1 MKKLLSLVLICAM
14 GFGMI
19 SCVESE
25 ESQSVRDIR
34 DAKAEQLK
42 AYAEYYKAQAQ
53 AEIIAAEAQAAYDLA
68 YAEYWKAFAEE
79 KHEDAE
85 DQKIKNEEARAKYQ
99 MSLEA
104 LKLEYEHK
112 VLDWKK
118 QIADKEKE
126 LLASLNNLTD
136 AAAARI
142 SSLYTQY
149 SNAVEALNTANKYL
163 ISQKVTLA
171 ELEAGIVSIK
181 EAVEKDIAEDKQ
193 AIEDSLASIKKYNAQ
208 LAILTDNGYASM
220 DKDSLYTEYLKAF
233 SAWKDAAYK
242 YSQNEGKALAEAREA
257 AYEATNKIGVDLS
270 TYNSDNTTTDIIVP
284 IADNN
289 NKWPD
294 AATGDGTK
302 DAVLKYY
309 VDETELA
316 TKKTNSTSTDY
327 ADNLEKAEAALEN
340 AKEAEAKMKGFEE
353 AFAGIEDAKK
363 AIAKFVGLRD
373 DYNNFTK
380 VDAAAYLEGAK
391 KDTTATAN
399 YPQPTSVVTFE
410 PVNTLKDATAALDV
424 LTNKDNEEYGKD
436 GSLVKALADAKAALE
451 EAEEELAAAKTAL
464 EAAAEADKAAKQA
477 IVDAAK
483 SDVTTKQTAVTNA
496 QNALNLAIYQ
506 AEVEFEKA
514 KANERAYADK
524 VAEAEARVEKAEQM
538 EKDLLAA
545 NIAATEAVETL
556 NKLFGEDGE
565 FVAFLNAEDEEG
577 NAMYVHPSEE
587 NYNYETII
595 DDNVT
600 LLANKNG
607 DNDPDLDLT
616 TPLTGRYLL
625 ADEATTYHY
634 IQGKYDEFIAFYE
647 KKVRENTDAVSEAEK
662 NLVTGGEWATNWDAK
677 EAELRAFVASLNEQI
692 AAAQPA
698 VDAYNKAVKA
708 ASDADDA
715 VTELE
720 NKATALSTL
729 ASDTDL
735 NGKIDDLNEAI
746 DDAEE
751 KIETIEG
758 EIETSEKILA
768 GWIDGN
774 DSTGEYSDA
783 IAWKEKKIEDCK
795 SEIARYEAQIKYLK
809 VKVEQYK
816 ALLDA
821 AISAENA
828 AE

>member
-1 MKKLLSLVLICAM
+1 M
-14 GFGMI
+14 
-19 SCVESE
+19 
-25 ESQSVRDIR
+25 
-34 DAKAEQLK
+34 
-42 AYAEYYKAQAQ
+42 
-53 AEIIAAEAQAAYDLA
+53 
-68 YAEYWKAFAEE
+68 
-79 KHEDAE
+79 
-85 DQKIKNEEARAKYQ
+85 
-99 MSLEA
+99 
-104 LKLEYEHK
+104 
-112 VLDWKK
+112 
-118 QIADKEKE
+118 
-126 LLASLNNLTD
+126 
-136 AAAARI
+136 
-142 SSLYTQY
+142 
-149 SNAVEALNTANKYL
+149 
-163 ISQKVTLA
+163 
-171 ELEAGIVSIK
+171 
-181 EAVEKDIAEDKQ
+181 
-193 AIEDSLASIKKYNAQ
+193 
-208 LAILTDNGYASM
+208 
-220 DKDSLYTEYLKAF
+220 
-233 SAWKDAAYK
+233 
-242 YSQNEGKALAEAREA
+242 
-257 AYEATNKIGVDLS
+257 
-270 TYNSDNTTTDIIVP
+270 
-284 IADNN
+284 
-289 NKWPD
+289 
-294 AATGDGTK
+294 
-302 DAVLKYY
+302 KYY

-316 TKKTNSTSTDY
+316 TKKTNSTATDY
-327 ADNLEKAEAALEN
+327 ADNLEKAEAALES

-363 AIAKFVGLRD
+363 AIADYVQLAT

-391 KDTTATAN
+391 KDTTATAS
-399 YPQPTSVVTFE
+399 YPQPTTVVTFE

-424 LTNKDNEEYGKD
+424 LTNKDNEESGKD
-436 GSLVKALADAKAALE
+436 GSLVKELADAKDSLK

-496 QNALNLAIYQ
+496 QNALNLAVYNAQ
-506 AEVEFEKA
+506 VELEKA

-524 VAEAEARVEKAEQM
+524 VAEAEERVEKAEQM

-565 FVAFLNAEDEEG
+565 FVAFLNAKDEDDQPLYTHYSPVTFATGVSVELLE
-577 NAMYVHPSEE
+577 NA
-587 NYNYETII
+587 
-595 DDNVT
+595 
-600 LLANKNG
+600 NG
-607 DNDPDLDLT
+607 DEDPDLDLT
-616 TPLTGRYLL
+616 TPLTGKYLL
-625 ADEATTYHY
+625 ADPVEYTYPDQDY
-634 IQGKYDEFIAFYE
+634 KTLVAFYE
-647 KKVRENTDAVSEAEK
+647 GEVRVKTDAVSEAEK
-662 NLVTGGEWATNWDAK
+662 NLVTVGEWKTNWDAK

-708 ASDADDA
+708 ASDANDA

-720 NKATALSTL
+720 NKASALSTL

-751 KIETIEG
+751 KIETIED
-758 EIETSEKILA
+758 EIEKSEKILA

-774 DSTGEYSDA
+774 DSTGVYSDA